1 MLYKLSCSVRASIF
15 VTLSRVVR
23 LDDKR
28 KELGRNELSS
38 AMNVYT
44 RLDLARR
51 ERNEINDDISNG
63 LNALSAV

>member
-38 AMNVYT
+38 AMNVYS
-44 RLDLARR
+44 RLDLVRR
-51 ERNEINDDISNG
+51 EQNEINEDISNG